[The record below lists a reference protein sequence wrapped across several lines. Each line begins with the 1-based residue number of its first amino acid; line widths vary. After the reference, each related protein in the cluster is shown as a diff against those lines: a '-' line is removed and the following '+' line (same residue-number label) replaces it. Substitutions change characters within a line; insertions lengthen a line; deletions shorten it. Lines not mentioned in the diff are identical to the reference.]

1 MLELKHQDKYG
12 NIEEIYN
19 MLLDGQQ
26 LKMDGRIFE
35 FFCADILLIEGYE
48 NIKITKATADNGV
61 DIMAE
66 KDGKDYIVQCK
77 CLSHTCSNK
86 AVQEIVS
93 AKTMYHSKHMIVMCN
108 RTFSTSATV
117 LANTNKVDLYNI
129 GRIKHVLDK
138 YFCEFT
144 I

>member
-1 MLELKHQDKYG
+1 MLELKYQDKYG
-12 NIEEIYN
+12 NIEDIYN
-19 MLLDGQQ
+19 SILTDHEF
-26 LKMDGRIFE
+26 KMDGRTFE
-35 FFCADILLIEGYE
+35 FFCADILLIEGYT
-48 NIKITKATADNGV
+48 NIKVTKASADNGV

-93 AKTMYHSKHMIVMCN
+93 ANTIYKSRNMIVMCN
-108 RTFSTSATV
+108 AQFSMSATV
-117 LANTNKVDLYNI
+117 LANTNKVELYNI
-129 GRIKHVLDK
+129 GRIRHVLDK

-144 I
+144 